1 MSRIRIALPLAVSTL
16 VALAALTIAAGGAGS
31 TPRDG
36 GDATAAAAP
45 EPETVRP
52 CKTAVGENLR
62 GWSKPTVVAG
72 PLALLAFDRRP
83 KHFVPDE
90 GLKVM
95 AVVRA
100 GARVTLA
107 VPEAERQRISLLYDF
122 GPGPPRPF
130 KLSDGT
136 SSVRFRACSRS
147 RKYPSPAGYPGGETQ
162 FNGGYFVR
170 DAHCAAIEV
179 WTEGRT
185 TPIRRWVPF
194 GVGERRCPPTRA

>member
-1 MSRIRIALPLAVSTL
+1 MSRIHIAPALVVSTL
-16 VALAALTIAAGGAGS
+16 VALAALALAAGGAGS

-36 GDATAAAAP
+36 GDAAAAAAP

-83 KHFVPDE
+83 KHFVPDAA
-90 GLKVM
+90 LKVM

-122 GPGPPRPF
+122 WPGP
-130 KLSDGT
+130 DGT
-136 SSVRFRACSRS
+136 SSVRFRACSQS
-147 RKYPSPAGYPGGETQ
+147 RKYPSPAGYPGGETS
-162 FNGGYFVR
+162 FNGGFFVR
-170 DAHCAAIEV
+170 DAHCSAIEV

-185 TPIRRWVPF
+185 TPIRRWLPF
-194 GVGERRCPPTRA
+194 GVAKRQCPPRRA